1 MNSMSLIIAKVF
13 LALKYGRQAVSSWF
27 WSCYYRASLRLNPA
41 ITLAGSMRITGRMHW
56 DVDPRAK
63 VEIGPNV
70 RINSGPLLNAVG
82 GHRRAIIAVHR
93 DAILRIGAGTGMSN
107 CTLVCQEEVNIG
119 HDVFIGGG
127 VFIVDS
133 DLHAIRPEDRIPH
146 RADKV
151 ARAAVRIE
159 DEVFIGAHA
168 TLLKGVTV
176 GRGAIV
182 GAGSVV
188 AKNIPAGEIW
198 AGNPAR
204 RIGHINSGQ

>member
-1 MNSMSLIIAKVF
+1 MSQILAKIF
-13 LALKYGRQAVSSWF
+13 LGIKYGRQAVVAWF
-27 WSCYYRASLRLNPA
+27 WSTYYQLILRLNPA
-41 ITLAGSMRITGRMHW
+41 CTLAGHTRITGRMHW
-56 DVDPRAK
+56 EVDPRAK

-70 RINSGPLLNAVG
+70 RINSGTFFNAVG

-107 CTLVCQEEVNIG
+107 CTVVCQEEVSIG
-119 HDVFIGGG
+119 RNVFIGGG
-127 VFIVDS
+127 AFIVDS

-176 GRGAIV
+176 GRGAVV

-188 AKNIPAGEIW
+188 AKNVPAGEIW

>member
-1 MNSMSLIIAKVF
+1 MSLIPIKAF
-13 LALKYGRQAVSSWF
+13 LGIKYGRLAVVAWF
-27 WSCYYRASLRLNPA
+27 WSTYYRLILLLNPA
-41 ITLAGSMRITGRMHW
+41 CTLAGHTRITGRMHW
-56 DVDPRAK
+56 DVDPRAR
-63 VEIGPNV
+63 VEIGVKV
-70 RINSGPLLNAVG
+70 RINSGPLFNAVG
-82 GHRRAIIAVHR
+82 GHGRAIIAVHR
-93 DAILRIGAGTGMSN
+93 DALLRIGEGSGLSN
-107 CTLVCQEEVNIG
+107 CTVVCQQEVIIG
-119 HDVFIGGG
+119 RDVFIGGG

-133 DLHAIRPEDRIPH
+133 DLHAIRPADRTPH

-168 TLLKGVTV
+168 TILKGVTV
-176 GRGAIV
+176 GRGAVV

-204 RIGHINSGQ
+204 RIGHTNSGQ